1 MLDVLYDPAWTSQF
15 YWLLIVAFVFAFSVS
30 FGMGANDS
38 CNDWG
43 PAVGAG
49 TVKLWQAYILC
60 GIFNTIGAILLGY
73 KVTETLRSGI
83 VEVEVFDVYSAFN
96 HTTGK
101 YEVVPYCDGA
111 VATGGFAPPALLN
124 GTAEV
129 DCAKYTAAEFMVGQT
144 GAMAGV
150 AAFMIVSSVYKIPV
164 SATHAIV
171 GASLAS
177 SLYLRGNVGIKWSEI
192 GGIVMSWFISP
203 LIAGFFASAF
213 YLIIKYSV
221 LLRKDT
227 FKWAL
232 YMCPVFMC
240 FTITVNLFAC
250 IFDGSKYLG
259 FDRLNWWQAGLIS
272 VATGLVAMFLLSCPL
287 KSWLRNRAH
296 RLFDEEQAKIQRKM
310 ETGKIK
316 QSKITDMHTPTIN
329 MEKIRDLPWYKYLYT
344 AVPEDRLTTK
354 VFNALQIVSS
364 SLLSFSHGANDT
376 ANTVGPLL
384 AVWMTYQTGYAFGAA
399 ETRDDSQVL
408 LAFGAVAMIVGF
420 LTLGHRTIK
429 LIAKEITVDMSPISG
444 FAIELGTAFTVLV
457 CVKIGVPISSTHCAV
472 GAVLF
477 VGMTKSTTEG
487 VSFKTF
493 KKICI
498 VWLLCFPVAAVISL
512 LVTMFLVQ
520 FV

>member
-1 MLDVLYDPAWTSQF
+1 MSQPKIADT
-15 YWLLIVAFVFAFSVS
+15 LFS
-30 FGMGANDS
+30 
-38 CNDWG
+38 
-43 PAVGAG
+43 
-49 TVKLWQAYILC
+49 
-60 GIFNTIGAILLGY
+60 GY

-111 VATGGFAPPALLN
+111 IATGGFAPPTLLN

-177 SLYLRGNVGIKWSEI
+177 SLYLRGNVGIKWTEI

-232 YMCPVFMC
+232 VMCPVFMC
-240 FTITVNLFAC
+240 FTIIVNLFAC

-259 FDRLNWWQAGLIS
+259 FDRLSWWQAGLIS
-272 VATGLVAMFLLSCPL
+272 IATGLVAMFLLSCPL

-310 ETGKIK
+310 EKGNFKH
-316 QSKITDMHTPTIN
+316 SKVTDMHTPTIN

-512 LVTMFLVQ
+512 LVTMLLVQ

>member
-1 MLDVLYDPAWTSQF
+1 MLDILYDPAWTSQF
-15 YWLLIVAFVFAFSVS
+15 FWLLIVAFVFAFSVS

-49 TVKLWQAYILC
+49 TVKIWQAYILC
-60 GIFNTIGAILLGY
+60 GIFNTIGAVLLGY

-83 VEVEVFDVYSAFN
+83 VEVEVFDVYSQYN

-101 YEVVPYCDGA
+101 YDVVPHCDGA
-111 VATGGFAPPALLN
+111 LATGFAPPALTN

-129 DCAKYTAAEFMVGQT
+129 ECAKYTAAEFMIGQT

-192 GGIVMSWFISP
+192 GGIVLSWFISP
-203 LIAGFFASAF
+203 LIAGFFASSF

-232 YMCPVFMC
+232 RMCPVFMC
-240 FTITVNLFAC
+240 FTITVNFFAC

-259 FDRLNWWQAGLIS
+259 FDKLSWWQALLIS
-272 VATGLVAMFLLSCPL
+272 LGAGFFSLFLLSCPL
-287 KSWLRNRAH
+287 RNWLRNRAH
-296 RLFDEEQAKIQRKM
+296 RLFDKEQVKEQRKL
-310 ETGKIK
+310 EQGKIK
-316 QSKITDMHTPTIN
+316 KNKVTDMHTPKMDMNDI
-329 MEKIRDLPWYKYLYT
+329 KDLAWYKYLYT

-384 AVWMTYQTGYAFGAA
+384 AVWMTYQTGNAFGAA

-420 LTLGHRTIK
+420 LALGHRTIK
-429 LIAKEITVDMSPISG
+429 LIAQEITVDMSPVSG

-457 CVKIGVPISSTHCAV
+457 CVKVGIPISSTHCAV

-493 KKICI
+493 KKIVI
-498 VWLLCFPVAAVISL
+498 VWLLCFPVSAAISL
-512 LVTMFLVQ
+512 LATWLLVQ

>member
-1 MLDVLYDPAWTSQF
+1 
-15 YWLLIVAFVFAFSVS
+15 
-30 FGMGANDS
+30 
-38 CNDWG
+38 
-43 PAVGAG
+43 
-49 TVKLWQAYILC
+49 
-60 GIFNTIGAILLGY
+60 
-73 KVTETLRSGI
+73 
-83 VEVEVFDVYSAFN
+83 
-96 HTTGK
+96 
-101 YEVVPYCDGA
+101 
-111 VATGGFAPPALLN
+111 
-124 GTAEV
+124 
-129 DCAKYTAAEFMVGQT
+129 
-144 GAMAGV
+144 
-150 AAFMIVSSVYKIPV
+150 
-164 SATHAIV
+164 
-171 GASLAS
+171 
-177 SLYLRGNVGIKWSEI
+177 
-192 GGIVMSWFISP
+192 
-203 LIAGFFASAF
+203 
-213 YLIIKYSV
+213 
-221 LLRKDT
+221 
-227 FKWAL
+227 
-232 YMCPVFMC
+232 
-240 FTITVNLFAC
+240 
-250 IFDGSKYLG
+250 
-259 FDRLNWWQAGLIS
+259 
-272 VATGLVAMFLLSCPL
+272 
-287 KSWLRNRAH
+287 
-296 RLFDEEQAKIQRKM
+296 
-310 ETGKIK
+310 
-316 QSKITDMHTPTIN
+316 MHTPTVD

-512 LVTMFLVQ
+512 LVTMLLVQ